1 MEFKTICQCNVHHIF
16 IWSFPSVSFNKF
28 FQHQYISMLIKIQVL
43 LMLTKNN
50 FLKSFWHNS
59 STHSLL
65 LSSVI
70 YKFEIPQMPQEE
82 VVVSRFIS
90 LWLWI
95 GKTLTCLA
103 FLKVNITFSQGNE
116 KKNLTSVLPFRYSTS
131 SFASTEMNRPSVWV
145 VSPSPPSTVHWLP
158 IFQGW
163 SRWLQSTS
171 KFSYH
176 QRDVLLSTFPK

>member
-65 LSSVI
+65 LSLVI

-103 FLKVNITFSQGNE
+103 FLKVNITFNQGNE
-116 KKNLTSVLPFRYSTS
+116 KKQPYLCSAIQILNFFICFNRNEQAFSVSGISLTTFHCALTANL
-131 SFASTEMNRPSVWV
+131 
-145 VSPSPPSTVHWLP
+145 
-158 IFQGW
+158 
-163 SRWLQSTS
+163 SRV
-171 KFSYH
+171 K
-176 QRDVLLSTFPK
+176 